1 MEIKFHIILMLW
13 IEICTL
19 EMKVT
24 ASCGPGE
31 YRSENGDCC
40 PMCMIGSAVLR
51 HCTPD
56 SSTSCKPCT
65 KGTYMDHPNG
75 LSKCLAC
82 KVCDPALGLSVERE
96 CNYIENARCSCR
108 KGYYCVESRNNGC
121 DVCWK
126 RTICK
131 AGEKIK
137 MEGTETMNT
146 VCEPCPDGTFSKDEM
161 SQTCSL
167 WTNCDEKGEKKVK
180 EGSSTSDVVCEK
192 ESSKVVIVVVV
203 SVLVLVLV
211 AAGIGVLIYLAW
223 KQGILQ
229 KYCGKKPGERASPE
243 EIQPCNHIK
252 DGHNGGLQS
261 LPIQET
267 KKELSVFNKIL
278 CRMKL
283 ELQR

>member
-1 MEIKFHIILMLW
+1 MEIKFYILPFLW
-13 IEICTL
+13 IAVCGVVL
-19 EMKVT
+19 KMV

-31 YRSENGDCC
+31 YQMENKDCC
-40 PMCMIGSAVLR
+40 PMCSPGNVVYR
-51 HCTPD
+51 HCTPKT
-56 SSTSCKPCT
+56 STTCIPCVD
-65 KGTYMDHPNG
+65 GTYMDHPNG
-75 LSKCLAC
+75 LSKCLTC
-82 KVCDPALGLSVERE
+82 KICDPDKGLSGDQE
-96 CNYIENARCSCR
+96 CTYTKNTQCSCK
-108 KGYYCVESRNNGC
+108 KGYYCGEPRSNGC
-121 DVCWK
+121 GVCGK
-126 RTICK
+126 YTICK
-131 AGEKIK
+131 PGEKVK
-137 MEGTETMNT
+137 VEGTETMNT